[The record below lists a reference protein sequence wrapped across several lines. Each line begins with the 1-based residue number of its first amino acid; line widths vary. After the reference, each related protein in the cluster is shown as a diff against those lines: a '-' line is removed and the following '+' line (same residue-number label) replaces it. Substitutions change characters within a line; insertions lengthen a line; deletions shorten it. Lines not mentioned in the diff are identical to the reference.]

1 MVTII
6 LLSIFIVLVL
16 LYILIQNFK
25 ITNKIS
31 ATQFE
36 DIVIAHRG
44 YRALYPENTLEAM
57 EQAHLA
63 GADGVEFDLRLSKDG
78 IPVVIHDRKVE
89 RTTDGGGKVHELTY
103 DEIKKLKARFKRK
116 LYNFKIPT
124 LYDAITLIKLHKLK
138 ANIEI
143 KNSKNSK
150 VLIKSVAG
158 AIKKYNLYNQVYVSS
173 FNFFYLYRLR
183 KIDPNII
190 TALNIHHKIKGSKF
204 ISKLYR
210 FLLVDF
216 LISFLNVSILA
227 PNYVMVDKKFIK
239 KYKDKS
245 IVLIPY
251 TVNYVR
257 VKKFLKKNKIS
268 YITDRVI

>member
-1 MVTII
+1 MATII
-6 LLSIFIVLVL
+6 IFSILIILVL

-25 ITNKIS
+25 IHHKVP
-31 ATQFE
+31 AKQFE
-36 DIVIAHRG
+36 NIVIAHRG

-63 GADGVEFDLRLSKDG
+63 GADGVEFDLRLSKDN

-103 DEIKKLKARFKRK
+103 DEIKKLKARFKKK

-143 KNSKNSK
+143 KHSRNSKIL
-150 VLIKSVAG
+150 VKSVAD

-173 FNFFYLYRLR
+173 YNFIYIYRLR

-190 TALNIHHKIKGSKF
+190 TALNIDHEINGN
-204 ISKLYR
+204 KLIAKVYS
-210 FLLVDF
+210 FLFMDF
-216 LISFLNVSILA
+216 LINFLNVSILG
-227 PNYVMVDKKFIK
+227 PSYVMVNKKFIK
-239 KYKDKS
+239 KYKKKN

-251 TVNYVR
+251 TVNTTR
-257 VKKFLKKNKIS
+257 FKKFLMKHGVS
-268 YITDRVI
+268 YITDRVV